1 MCKSKKSTD
10 VIIPSSSTPRSHTSK
25 STSTSSS
32 FINPSSSSSLTATTN
47 FTTSS
52 TSSFSS
58 KKSFPTLKETLP
70 ENPHIYDFPEI
81 CRATNNFL
89 NKPFSSSSSSTSWRC
104 KIRGK
109 DVILFQRKLRRPI
122 QSPELQ
128 RRLLTICKSH
138 HSSLI
143 KLLGAATSG
152 SYIYLV
158 YEYVNGA
165 TLSNCL
171 RNKQNLNY
179 TVLSSW
185 LSRMQIATDIAHGL
199 DYIHNCS
206 ELCGE
211 MVEEKGLEEKNLG
224 RQSSGRMKI
233 EGTRGYMAPEF
244 QGSGIVTQKCDVYA
258 FGVVVLELVSGEDA
272 LRYYFDEER
281 GGYRRTWSFC
291 FALFSAILFIYHN
304 QILDIH

>member
-32 FINPSSSSSLTATTN
+32 SFINPSSSSSPSLTATTN
-47 FTTSS
+47 FTSS

-58 KKSFPTLKETLP
+58 KKSLPTLKETLP

-143 KLLGAATSG
+143 KLLGA
-152 SYIYLV
+152 L
-158 YEYVNGA
+158 
-165 TLSNCL
+165 
-171 RNKQNLNY
+171 
-179 TVLSSW
+179 
-185 LSRMQIATDIAHGL
+185 
-199 DYIHNCS
+199 
-206 ELCGE
+206 
-211 MVEEKGLEEKNLG
+211 
-224 RQSSGRMKI
+224 
-233 EGTRGYMAPEF
+233 
-244 QGSGIVTQKCDVYA
+244 
-258 FGVVVLELVSGEDA
+258 
-272 LRYYFDEER
+272 
-281 GGYRRTWSFC
+281 
-291 FALFSAILFIYHN
+291 
-304 QILDIH
+304 